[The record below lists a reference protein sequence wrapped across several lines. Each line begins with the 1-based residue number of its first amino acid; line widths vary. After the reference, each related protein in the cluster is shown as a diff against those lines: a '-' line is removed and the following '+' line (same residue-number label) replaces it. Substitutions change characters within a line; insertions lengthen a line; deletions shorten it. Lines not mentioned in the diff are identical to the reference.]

1 MADQTT
7 TMTPA
12 LADPPTPAPVKK
24 ARKAK
29 KATAAEKATK
39 TKAAAEVRATA
50 IREANVNR
58 RSLRPGAVLNGE
70 EGWRYYAA
78 PPDEPGR
85 TRCEARLTDLGYE
98 PAPGVK
104 MVGIHRG
111 MIWRVPQSIADELH
125 AARAERT
132 KANS

>member
-1 MADQTT
+1 
-7 TMTPA
+7 MTPA
-12 LADPPTPAPVKK
+12 LTDPPTPSVKRAK
-24 ARKAK
+24 GK
-29 KATAAEKATK
+29 KATKAEKAAK
-39 TKAAAEVRATA
+39 TKAAAEERAAA

-58 RSLRPGAVLNGE
+58 RNLRPGAILNGE

-78 PPDEPGR
+78 PPDDPGR

-98 PAPGVK
+98 PAPDVK

-111 MIWRVPQSIADELH
+111 MIWKIPKSIADELH

-132 KANS
+132 KAKK